1 MDERGDK
8 VVFTGRAGHPLQAE
22 AEAGEGRG
30 GGAPSAPGHSPTMA
44 RVRMQASTEPLCCCC
59 SHGHLQAAA
68 WWTAAAVPRLSGASA
83 RGNVPAVQPGPPSS
97 LGSPRTPGPGSLS
110 LGIGR
115 GTGPPIATMGL
126 CASWKRH
133 PLSSQQHTTRPNCTW
148 HPCENSPWSRPGAY
162 NYC

>member
-8 VVFTGRAGHPLQAE
+8 VFTGRAGIPGAE

-30 GGAPSAPGHSPTMA
+30 GGGCPVPRDTHPPWRGSGCRPPRSPCAAAAATD
-44 RVRMQASTEPLCCCC
+44 T
-59 SHGHLQAAA
+59 QAAA

-83 RGNVPAVQPGPPSS
+83 RGNVPAAAAWPALLPGQ
-97 LGSPRTPGPGSLS
+97 PRTPGPGSPS
-110 LGIGR
+110 LGVGR

-126 CASWKRH
+126 CASWKKA
-133 PLSSQQHTTRPNCTW
+133 PPFLSAAHNLPNCTW